1 MYEELL
7 ELLIRNN
14 LRLAVAESCTGGLVS
29 AAITDI
35 PGISQVYAG
44 SVTSY
49 ENAVKEHLLKVPAEV
64 LATVGAVS
72 EECAKFMAMGVA
84 GAMDCNAAIS
94 TTGIAG
100 PTGAVPGKPVGT
112 VCIGYYIKGKV
123 FTETNHFTGSRSE
136 VRAAAVERAISR
148 FVELIVMYGKCLEC
162 SQSL

>member
-1 MYEELL
+1 MYEKLFELL
-7 ELLIRNN
+7 KNNN

-29 AAITDI
+29 AAVTDI

-49 ENAVKEHLLKVPAEV
+49 ENAVKEHLLKVPGEV

-84 GAMDCNAAIS
+84 DAMKCSVAVS

-123 FTETNHFTGSRSE
+123 FTETNHFTGDRSQ
-136 VRAAAVERAISR
+136 VRNAAVKRALTHLQ
-148 FVELIVMYGKCLEC
+148 ELLEK
-162 SQSL
+162 

>member
-1 MYEELL
+1 MYEELY
-7 ELLIRNN
+7 ELLKAGN

-44 SVTSY
+44 SITSY

-72 EECAKFMAMGVA
+72 EECAKFMAVGVA
-84 GAMDCNAAIS
+84 GAMECNVAIS

-123 FTETNHFTGSRSE
+123 FTETNHFTGDRSQ
-136 VRAAAVERAISR
+136 VRNSAVKRALTHLQ
-148 FVELIVMYGKCLEC
+148 ELLTA
-162 SQSL
+162 